1 MIGQTEIVGFHA
13 VNILVRRSALV
24 EKYPAHTVMDM
35 IRLLHRMLRQGMAVE
50 AGPHLGKRIS
60 RRRDGLDEILKK
72 GGSWK
77 FSWIQVQPSGGT
89 VRFQRP
95 SFSEK

>member
-13 VNILVRRSALV
+13 VDILVRRSALV

-35 IRLLHRMLRQGMAVE
+35 IRLLHRMLRQRMAVE

-72 GGSWK
+72 RRVLEILMDPGAALRWNRQIPAAVL
-77 FSWIQVQPSGGT
+77 F
-89 VRFQRP
+89 
-95 SFSEK
+95 

>member
-13 VNILVRRSALV
+13 VDILVRRSALV

-72 GGSWK
+72 RRVLE
-77 FSWIQVQPSGGT
+77 ILMDPGT
-89 VRFQRP
+89 ALRRNRQIPAAVLF
-95 SFSEK
+95 

>member
-13 VNILVRRSALV
+13 VDILVRRSALV

-72 GGSWK
+72 RWVLEILMDPGAALRWNRQIPAAVL
-77 FSWIQVQPSGGT
+77 F
-89 VRFQRP
+89 
-95 SFSEK
+95 

>member
-13 VNILVRRSALV
+13 VDILVRRSALV

-72 GGSWK
+72 RWVLE
-77 FSWIQVQPSGGT
+77 ILMDSGAALRWNRQIPAA
-89 VRFQRP
+89 VLF
-95 SFSEK
+95 

>member
-13 VNILVRRSALV
+13 VDILVRRSALV

-50 AGPHLGKRIS
+50 AGPHLGKCIS

-72 GGSWK
+72 RWVLEILMDPGAALRWNRQIPAAVL
-77 FSWIQVQPSGGT
+77 F
-89 VRFQRP
+89 
-95 SFSEK
+95 